1 MDYEL
6 SNDLSHHGIKG
17 QKWGVR
23 RFQNKDGSLT
33 KAGGKRY
40 NGSDYKPRKNVIKEV
55 GDKVKTYK
63 KKQNL
68 KKARKIAAEKK
79 VAAEQRKKDVEAGRL
94 SAKQM
99 TTEELNAR
107 MERLNLEKRYK
118 QLLNETDPPTKAV
131 TEGKSFVK
139 KIWETGVQPAVADAT
154 KQVLKDVLVKKA
166 SERLGLNDTGD
177 ALSKMAKDWQNK
189 ANIARDKKNAWKN
202 EYDLNELK
210 RKAKE
215 EADGPA
221 RGKNNK
227 RSSDEYDRTNSEFSR
242 DGKRVD
248 DSKYYTKYPNMDKES
263 KPTNSGKLIGDG
275 VERIYPTTDDIIGE
289 GTSRYEKQGSR
300 YYDDNPNIKNERMY
314 RREFYNR
321 ASYGQAYLTNRG
333 DYILGLPYK
342 NSSK

>member
-1 MDYEL
+1 MDYKL

-79 VAAEQRKKDVEAGRL
+79 AAAEQRKKDVEAGRL

-99 TTEELNAR
+99 TTEEINAR

-139 KIWETGVQPAVADAT
+139 KIWNDGVQPAVADAT
-154 KQVLKDVLVKKA
+154 KQVLKDVLIKNA
-166 SERLGLNDTGD
+166 SKRLGLNDDASD
-177 ALSKMAKDWQNK
+177 ALSKMAKEWQNK
-189 ANIARDKKNAWKN
+189 QTISNAKKTIYDNERHMRGESDDK
-202 EYDLNELK
+202 L
-210 RKAKE
+210 
-215 EADGPA
+215 
-221 RGKNNK
+221 
-227 RSSDEYDRTNSEFSR
+227 
-242 DGKRVD
+242 
-248 DSKYYTKYPNMDKES
+248 PNMD
-263 KPTNSGKLIGDG
+263 
-275 VERIYPTTDDIIGE
+275 ERIKIY
-289 GTSRYEKQGSR
+289 Q
-300 YYDDNPNIKNERMY
+300 NPNKLTKEEKDRYQRQGWY
-314 RREFYNR
+314 RYKEPDGEKIVDEYFSNG
-321 ASYGQAYLTNRG
+321 YGQDTVRSTPNGAYARRG
-333 DYILGLPYK
+333 EEIVDRYLRNGNLRYPPAVIQR
-342 NSSK
+342 

>member
-79 VAAEQRKKDVEAGRL
+79 AAAEQRKKDVEAGRL

-118 QLLNETDPPTKAV
+118 KLLNETDPPTKAV

-154 KQVLKDVLVKKA
+154 KQVLKDVLVKQANK
-166 SERLGLNDTGD
+166 RLGLDKDSAD
-177 ALSKMAKDWQNK
+177 ALEKMAKDWKNK
-189 ANIARDKKNAWKN
+189 ADIAKYKKSVYENEKQLRNA
-202 EYDLNELK
+202 
-210 RKAKE
+210 
-215 EADGPA
+215 
-221 RGKNNK
+221 KNNEK
-227 RSSDEYDRTNSEFSR
+227 DSRKEVNDYYEELQDKYKKDTENYKKGRYSKKGSDIKDRRTDTRSREPLDLPAVVRNSTTSLGRTNMNSTEFA
-242 DGKRVD
+242 
-248 DSKYYTKYPNMDKES
+248 
-263 KPTNSGKLIGDG
+263 
-275 VERIYPTTDDIIGE
+275 
-289 GTSRYEKQGSR
+289 
-300 YYDDNPNIKNERMY
+300 
-314 RREFYNR
+314 NR
-321 ASYGQAYLTNRG
+321 AYRGERVATEILDRNGKVVVKFDENGNRR
-333 DYILGLPYK
+333 YW
-342 NSSK
+342 

>member
-1 MDYEL
+1 MDYEHP
-6 SNDLSHHGIKG
+6 NDLSHHGIKG

-68 KKARKIAAEKK
+68 KKARKIAKEKK
-79 VAAEQRKKDVEAGRL
+79 AAAEQRKKDVEAGRL

-154 KQVLKDVLVKKA
+154 KQVLKDVLVKQA
-166 SERLGLNDTGD
+166 SKRLGLNDAGD
-177 ALSKMAKDWQNK
+177 SLEKMAKDWKNK
-189 ANIARDKKNAWKN
+189 ADIAKYKKSVYENEKQLRNA
-202 EYDLNELK
+202 
-210 RKAKE
+210 
-215 EADGPA
+215 
-221 RGKNNK
+221 KNNEK
-227 RSSDEYDRTNSEFSR
+227 DARKEVNDYYEELQDKYKKETENYKKGRYSKKGSDIKDRRTDTRSREPLDLPAVVRNSTTSLGRTNMNSTEFA
-242 DGKRVD
+242 
-248 DSKYYTKYPNMDKES
+248 
-263 KPTNSGKLIGDG
+263 
-275 VERIYPTTDDIIGE
+275 
-289 GTSRYEKQGSR
+289 
-300 YYDDNPNIKNERMY
+300 
-314 RREFYNR
+314 NR
-321 ASYGQAYLTNRG
+321 AYRGERVATEILDRNGKVVVKFDENGNRRFW
-333 DYILGLPYK
+333 
-342 NSSK
+342 